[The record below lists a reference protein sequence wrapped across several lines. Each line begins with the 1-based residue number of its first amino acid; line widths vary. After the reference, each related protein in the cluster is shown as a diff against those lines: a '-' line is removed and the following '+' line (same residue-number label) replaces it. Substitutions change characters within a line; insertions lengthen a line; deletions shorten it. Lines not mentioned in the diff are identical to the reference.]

1 MSHTMSY
8 KDASRASPKLA
19 AKYTPPTIDNE
30 TFVITNG
37 EKFKVDSDYLGTTD
51 AKSDIWLSHVYDK
64 TTKKLFGTIDYPVYH
79 ILTVDHHDMGY
90 DHKGRRCPVIDFTD
104 LYVWSA
110 FEGKPVVYW
119 YEVDTRQKSYFLR
132 NTIKDR
138 DVICSL
144 SVDDD
149 DYCCEKEVN
158 TSKKV
163 YQRISDILF
172 SQSK

>member
-1 MSHTMSY
+1 MSY

-19 AKYTPPTIDNE
+19 AKYTPPTIDTE

-51 AKSDIWLSHVYDK
+51 AKSDAWQSHVYGK
-64 TTKKLFGTIDYPVYH
+64 TTKKLFSTIDYPVYH
-79 ILTVDHHDMGY
+79 ILTEEHHDMGY
-90 DHKGRRCPVIDFTD
+90 DHKGRRCPVIDFID

-110 FEGKPVVYW
+110 SEGKPVVYW

-132 NTIKDR
+132 DTIKDR
-138 DVICSL
+138 DTICSL
-144 SVDDD
+144 SVED
-149 DYCCEKEVN
+149 DYYDEEEDD
-158 TSKKV
+158 TSKKI